1 MNRRGRMVVLVVDDE
16 PLIREVVA
24 ESLTEDGL
32 DVAAAPSAEAA
43 LMLAQSNEEPEA
55 VVTDVELGEGMN
67 GLCLAKE
74 VHRQWPQAGVV
85 IMTGKASAVSGRRL
99 AANEE
104 LLLKPFDPSSL
115 VRAVR
120 HVMRRSER

>member
-1 MNRRGRMVVLVVDDE
+1 MVVLVVDDE

-104 LLLKPFDPSSL
+104 LLLKPFDPS
-115 VRAVR
+115 
-120 HVMRRSER
+120 